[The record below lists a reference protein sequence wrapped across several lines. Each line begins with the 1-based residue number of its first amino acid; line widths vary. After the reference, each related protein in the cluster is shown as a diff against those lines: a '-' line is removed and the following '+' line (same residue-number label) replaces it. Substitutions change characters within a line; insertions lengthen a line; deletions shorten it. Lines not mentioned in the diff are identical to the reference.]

1 MTRKM
6 NCQYTIFTS
15 GIKGSLYSHLYLY
28 LVIIFVLLTSLSI
41 APISFAEANN
51 STLMK
56 LISENEDP
64 LINAN
69 DLAFFLIIHDFNG
82 VPKKDYV
89 EVQLNNT
96 VYKLVPNGPYPG
108 LANVTIES
116 R

>member
-1 MTRKM
+1 M
-6 NCQYTIFTS
+6 I
-15 GIKGSLYSHLYLY
+15 
-28 LVIIFVLLTSLSI
+28 SLSI
-41 APISFAEANN
+41 APISLAEANN
-51 STLMK
+51 STLVK